1 MLRENSLRVGG
12 LSAAHAAA
20 SHPSADLEVVFSDL
34 RSENRTDKA
43 ASGVLSLADWQRQA
57 FDAAIDYIFLLN
69 REIID
74 IWQRNSNA
82 SFSLLRKLTEAK
94 SPGDIVEFQAAH
106 LSNQIAAL
114 AGQREELTALSLKAA
129 TTFLRRTYPAA

>member
-1 MLRENSLRVGG
+1 MLSEDLRVSSPRDP
-12 LSAAHAAA
+12 LT
-20 SHPSADLEVVFSDL
+20 DLEVVFSDL
-34 RSENRTDKA
+34 RSDDSTEA
-43 ASGVLSLADWQRQA
+43 AVPRAWSLTDWQRET

-82 SFSLLRKLTEAK
+82 SFNLLRKLAEAK
-94 SPGDIVEFQAAH
+94 SPGDIVELQAAH

-114 AGQREELTALSLKAA
+114 AGQGEELAVLSVKAA
-129 TTFLRRTYPAA
+129 TTFLRRTYLTRQLGHATI